1 MQYQTSAIQALRNP
15 SKIAFASLLTAVK
28 GVDPTLF
35 HPTDKLEFIQMVS
48 KVTGI
53 GAGNFFL
60 HTPVDEIVSFF
71 DLKEERVH
79 HTTYKHQEC
88 VVHRSTNHQ
97 CKCIDTE
104 TESGQE
110 GLKTTAV
117 IIMYK
122 YQGDTTREVEC

>member
-1 MQYQTSAIQALRNP
+1 
-15 SKIAFASLLTAVK
+15 VK

-35 HPTDKLEFIQMVS
+35 HPADKLEFIQMVS

-53 GAGNFFL
+53 GAGNLFL

-79 HTTYKHQEC
+79 HTTYEHQEC

-97 CKCIDTE
+97 CKVSEIANQVAATLTNFHNQFANKE
-104 TESGQE
+104 LSHRMF
-110 GLKTTAV
+110 LNPSA
-117 IIMYK
+117 
-122 YQGDTTREVEC
+122 